1 MNFEFPKKNRYIF
14 AKKSANVC
22 LLFSRP
28 NQRFSTTDQSSADE
42 RNLNQEPL
50 SYNDT
55 QTLRADQRLNY
66 PPPPKENE
74 ILNGHHHNNQQQFH
88 EKTQFRQ
95 LHLDYDMN
103 NKENN
108 SSQPAAATIQNRAEP
123 QQQASATRIPSGHM
137 RRDRASLRAK
147 HRKEMEQAKL
157 QVKILTYRYPGP
169 NCPRLRACLDGTG
182 HAQGL

>member
-1 MNFEFPKKNRYIF
+1 MFT
-14 AKKSANVC
+14 
-22 LLFSRP
+22 FSRP

-42 RNLNQEPL
+42 RNINLNQEPDL
-50 SYNDT
+50 SYNET

-66 PPPPKENE
+66 PPPPKEND
-74 ILNGHHHNNQQQFH
+74 ILMNGHHQNQFH

-108 SSQPAAATIQNRAEP
+108 ISHEQQATIQQQNSRAEP
-123 QQQASATRIPSGHM
+123 QQQQATRIPSGHM

-147 HRKEMEQAKL
+147 HRKEMEQAKI
-157 QVKILTYRYPGP
+157 QVGNNALIK
-169 NCPRLRACLDGTG
+169 
-182 HAQGL
+182 

>member
-1 MNFEFPKKNRYIF
+1 MFT
-14 AKKSANVC
+14 
-22 LLFSRP
+22 FSRP

-108 SSQPAAATIQNRAEP
+108 SSQPAAAATIQNRAEP

-147 HRKEMEQAKL
+147 HRKDMEQQ
-157 QVKILTYRYPGP
+157 QVKLKIKYVY
-169 NCPRLRACLDGTG
+169 
-182 HAQGL
+182 

>member
-1 MNFEFPKKNRYIF
+1 MFT
-14 AKKSANVC
+14 
-22 LLFSRP
+22 FSRP

-42 RNLNQEPL
+42 RNINLNQEPDL

-66 PPPPKENE
+66 PPPPKEND
-74 ILNGHHHNNQQQFH
+74 ILMNGHHQNQFH

-108 SSQPAAATIQNRAEP
+108 I
-123 QQQASATRIPSGHM
+123 RIVSYFC
-137 RRDRASLRAK
+137 R
-147 HRKEMEQAKL
+147 
-157 QVKILTYRYPGP
+157 
-169 NCPRLRACLDGTG
+169 
-182 HAQGL
+182 